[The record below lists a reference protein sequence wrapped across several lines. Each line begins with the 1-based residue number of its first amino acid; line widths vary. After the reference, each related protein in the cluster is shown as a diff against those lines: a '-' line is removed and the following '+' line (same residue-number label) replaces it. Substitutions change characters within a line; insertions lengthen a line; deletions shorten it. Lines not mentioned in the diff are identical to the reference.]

1 MNWETPICFPQV
13 LIGFLCKQPFCS
25 VLNRNDCEIKYASLK
40 DIMLVIGLLA
50 QSVSGKSSIVFRVQH
65 WDNMVVTHPAFI
77 WTFMWI
83 DFSSHFRLVS
93 GVQQMKRCGEGK
105 GQWGAEMKANSWGG
119 RSVTR
124 GSVLWQITGNA
135 FRLCVEGSH
144 RGCMWNSSLT
154 STWEDF
160 KARYARL
167 ISVRAL
173 GGPNTIL
180 LQGSDN

>member
-1 MNWETPICFPQV
+1 MNRETPIWFPQV

-25 VLNRNDCEIKYASLK
+25 VLNRSDCEIKYASLK

-50 QSVSGKSSIVFRVQH
+50 QSVFGKSSIVFRVQH

-77 WTFMWI
+77 WTFKWI

-105 GQWGAEMKANSWGG
+105 DRERQKWKRTAGAAGACLLALCYGRTQEMLSDYVWKDHTEA
-119 RSVTR
+119 VCEIL
-124 GSVLWQITGNA
+124 LW
-135 FRLCVEGSH
+135 
-144 RGCMWNSSLT
+144 M

-160 KARYARL
+160 KARFARL

-173 GGPNTIL
+173 GGPNSIL